1 MAKIIS
7 VINNKGGTGKTTTVL
22 NLGAALQRRKK
33 KVLLIDL
40 DSQGNLTS
48 SFGIDAP
55 KVSIGEVLVEGL
67 PIHDSIQKVGKLSLI
82 PSRSDLLDFVTRLA
96 NEPGREFMLREA
108 LEPLTSS
115 FDYILIDCPPSLG
128 ILSINSLVAAD
139 EYIVPMQAE
148 NFAFIGLDRIL
159 QVTDKVRKRMNNHLE
174 LAGILFVKLNP
185 RTKFCQAVVKSI
197 ADDVRVGKKM
207 FDTYIRQDIALMESA
222 AFHKTVFDYASK
234 SHGSEDYAHLAKE
247 ILKANGQEA

>member
-1 MAKIIS
+1 MGKVIT

-22 NLGAALQRRKK
+22 NLGAALQRKK
-33 KVLLIDL
+33 KRVLLVDL

-48 SFGIDAP
+48 ALGVESTET
-55 KVSIGEVLVEGL
+55 SIGEVLV
-67 PIHDSIQKVGKLSLI
+67 DSAPLADAILKVDKLFVV
-82 PSRSDLLDFVTRLA
+82 PSRADLLDFETRLA
-96 NEPGREFMLREA
+96 NEPGREFMLQEKLQNLA
-108 LEPLTSS
+108 EK
-115 FDYILIDCPPSLG
+115 FDFVLIDCPPSLG
-128 ILSINSLVAAD
+128 TFSINSLVAAD
-139 EYIVPMQAE
+139 HYIVPMQAE

-159 QVTDKVRKRMNNHLE
+159 QVTEKVRKRMNQNLA

-197 ADDVRVGKKM
+197 SEDVRVGKKM

-222 AFHKTVFDYASK
+222 AFHKTVFDYAPN

-247 ILKANGQEA
+247 ILKLYD

>member
-82 PSRSDLLDFVTRLA
+82 PSRSETRLA

-115 FDYILIDCPPSLG
+115 FDYILVDCPPSLG

-159 QVTDKVRKRMNNHLE
+159 QVTDKVRKRMNNRLT